1 MKRAKRENLSQHA
14 SREKCEQINE
24 RKERA
29 RRFCAFRVKRKNDL
43 LKEIEGIYYRTT
55 TFPQIKNIVA
65 ANSHLFKC
73 GIQQG
78 RREGKYLY
86 NIAVII
92 HRPIGPRVGLTRSEA
107 LDT

>member
-1 MKRAKRENLSQHA
+1 MAYNL
-14 SREKCEQINE
+14 RI
-24 RKERA
+24 KEVA
-29 RRFCAFRVKRKNDL
+29 EGNPM